1 MIVESNV
8 QKQDFLKI
16 FNAQERLLEE
26 IKEIIKKDT
35 KLEIEWND
43 VTNNN

>member
-8 QKQDFLKI
+8 QEQDFLKI